1 MRIVKYL
8 LLLITLITVVP
19 IDTLSAIEPNQN
31 ETLDKIAVASE
42 KTSINTQPTT
52 LERTDMDEVANL
64 LLAAFAA
71 LGTVLTWRAIRRE
84 TKQQQIKRLSIEILS
99 TDTAHYSNKV
109 LCVRTAKLRI
119 WGSTAITFENSCV
132 NVAVHEDLRFDRF
145 YNNTSF
151 YDILHS

>member
-1 MRIVKYL
+1 MRTVKYL

-71 LGTVLTWRAIRRE
+71 LGTVLTWRAIRR
-84 TKQQQIKRLSIEILS
+84 RP
-99 TDTAHYSNKV
+99 
-109 LCVRTAKLRI
+109 
-119 WGSTAITFENSCV
+119 NSSRSSGPF
-132 NVAVHEDLRFDRF
+132 NRKFF
-145 YNNTSF
+145 PT
-151 YDILHS
+151 